1 MELDKEKNTGYLTNI
16 AREDFEV
23 ALRKGFWGSIKSW
36 FNKSPNHLLPF
47 DEIRR
52 VLPIQ
57 GQYDI
62 GVRQIELDKIIGS
75 VGRYNDFD
83 QSFLPR
89 FRHIRSRWINIDLA
103 NLREISLPPI
113 DVYKV
118 GDVYFVKDGN
128 HRVSVARERGQAF
141 IDANVIEIKV
151 DTPIDRTTNIDKFI
165 MLQEKAF
172 FYKTTQLKT
181 FFPDAE
187 IELTLP
193 GQYEKLLEHI
203 NVHHWYMG
211 EHAHQEVSYQDAVTG
226 WYNEVYIPLIKV
238 IEAQDILHKFPGR
251 TTADLYLWVIEHLYY
266 LREENNSDVSNEE
279 AAAHFTEEF
288 SKRPLQRF
296 FLQSVRFLRKL
307 LRGSAD

>member
-1 MELDKEKNTGYLTNI
+1 M
-16 AREDFEV
+16 
-23 ALRKGFWGSIKSW
+23 
-36 FNKSPNHLLPF
+36 
-47 DEIRR
+47 
-52 VLPIQ
+52 
-57 GQYDI
+57 
-62 GVRQIELDKIIGS
+62 
-75 VGRYNDFD
+75 
-83 QSFLPR
+83 
-89 FRHIRSRWINIDLA
+89 
-103 NLREISLPPI
+103 
-113 DVYKV
+113 

-151 DTPIDRTTNIDKFI
+151 DTPIDRTTNIDEFI

-238 IEAQDILHKFPGR
+238 IEAQDIMHKFPGR
-251 TTADLYLWVIEHLYY
+251 TDCGFI
-266 LREENNSDVSNEE
+266 
-279 AAAHFTEEF
+279 
-288 SKRPLQRF
+288 
-296 FLQSVRFLRKL
+296 SV
-307 LRGSAD
+307 GD